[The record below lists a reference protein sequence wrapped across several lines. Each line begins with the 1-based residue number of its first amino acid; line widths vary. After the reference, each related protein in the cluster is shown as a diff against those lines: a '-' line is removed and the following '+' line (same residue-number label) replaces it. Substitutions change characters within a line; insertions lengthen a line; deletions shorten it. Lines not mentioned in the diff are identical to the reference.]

1 MRTYLQ
7 LDGAIF
13 LALRADRERKGE
25 LVPALLRITPKPES
39 AYERFNA
46 LASYALL
53 RTYVRTGLQIVWV
66 G

>member
-46 LASYALL
+46 LASYSLL

>member
-13 LALRADRERKGE
+13 LALTADRERKGE
-25 LVPALLRITPKPES
+25 LVPVLLHITPKPES

-53 RTYVRTGLQIVWV
+53 RT
-66 G
+66 

>member
-13 LALRADRERKGE
+13 LAMRADRERKGQ
-25 LVPALLRITPKPES
+25 LVPVLLRITAEPEG

-46 LASYALL
+46 HEG
-53 RTYVRTGLQIVWV
+53 RV
-66 G
+66 

>member
-13 LALRADRERKGE
+13 LALTADRERKGE
-25 LVPALLRITPKPES
+25 LVPVLLHITPKPES
-39 AYERFNA
+39 TYERFNA

-53 RTYVRTGLQIVWV
+53 RT
-66 G
+66 